1 MLYQIL
7 SAIAFFFSI
16 GGKLLLRKH
25 IAPGYFVWIF
35 SNAAWIVVHFI
46 QPYTNWWQIA
56 MYVGYIILNSHAIAV
71 HWREMRHHETVEDI
85 KELENEWEGEEGT

>member
-7 SAIAFFFSI
+7 SAVAFVCSI

-25 IAPGYFVWIF
+25 IAPGYFVWIV
-35 SNAAWIVVHFI
+35 SNITWIVVHGI

-56 MYVGYIILNSHAIAV
+56 MYVGYVILNTHGIAV
-71 HWREMRHHETVEDI
+71 HWRALRHHETNEDVV
-85 KELENEWEGEEGT
+85 ELENEWEGEEGT